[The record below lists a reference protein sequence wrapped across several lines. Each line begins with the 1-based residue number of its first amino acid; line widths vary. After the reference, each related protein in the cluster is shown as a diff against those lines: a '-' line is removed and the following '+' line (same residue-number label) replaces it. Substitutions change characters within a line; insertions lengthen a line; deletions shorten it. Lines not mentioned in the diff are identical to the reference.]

1 MTRKVSVNRRWIEPI
16 PLGQNGQP
24 IPENL
29 WPRRRKH
36 VWIVR
41 WFAPSANGKIVRQ
54 SKQFE
59 SREDAEAFRNQRAEE
74 FDRSP
79 SARRVARNITIGEFA
94 AEFGKLGQGPRGI
107 VLRARSLQQSCNVL
121 DRLVAFLGS
130 DTKLSA
136 VTSADAAR
144 FVASARTRKVKA
156 SPAKPSP
163 KSEITPRPNSLL
175 ITTPASAGTGTR
187 AVEAENTPPTEKTV
201 KLSEATVE
209 KIKRTAKACFS
220 VAINPLGYIR
230 ENPFAALK
238 NGRLDGSPIRY
249 VTPSEFAAMLS
260 ASGPET
266 MPTGLWWRCYL
277 SICYT
282 AGLRYAEA
290 VNLVWA
296 DVDFAK
302 GTIRVSPKPDG
313 RDTVA
318 WSPKDREVRTI
329 PLPAATIDMLTKLQ
343 ASSPEGHAYV
353 FLPAERLAFIKAAKT
368 AGKWKETQGA
378 LNNFARSFR
387 LLVKRA
393 AKDAPALLDGKG
405 DPAVSVHDLRRTA
418 ITNWSKVANMQTVM
432 ALAGHSNIETTR
444 RYYAAVTEDQL
455 DKVRG
460 AACDLMNA
468 AISHANA
475 VQVSAK

>member
-1 MTRKVSVNRRWIEPI
+1 MTRKVSVNRRWIEPV
-16 PLGQNGQP
+16 PLGQDGQP

-41 WFAPSANGKIVRQ
+41 WFAPSANGKVVRQ

-74 FDRSP
+74 FDRTP

-121 DRLVAFLGS
+121 DRLVAFLGG
-130 DTKLSA
+130 DTRLSA

-144 FVASARTRKVKA
+144 FVAFVRTRKVKA
-156 SPAKPSP
+156 SPAKLIP
-163 KSEITPRPNSLL
+163 KSEITPHINLL
-175 ITTPASAGTGTR
+175 ITPPA
-187 AVEAENTPPTEKTV
+187 EKTI

-209 KIKRTAKACFS
+209 KIKRTAKAAFS

-230 ENPFAALK
+230 ENPFAAFK
-238 NGRLDGSPIRY
+238 AGRLDGSPIRY
-249 VTPSEFAAMLS
+249 VTDVEFAAMLS

-266 MPTGLWWRCYL
+266 TPAGLWWRCYL
-277 SICYT
+277 SICYS

-296 DVDFAK
+296 DIDFAK

-313 RDTVA
+313 RDTVS

-329 PLPAATIDMLTKLQ
+329 PVPPATIDMLTKLQ
-343 ASSPEGHAYV
+343 GASPEGHAYV
-353 FLPAERLAFIKAAKT
+353 FLPAERLAFIKAAKV
-368 AGKWKETQGA
+368 AGKWKDTQGA

-387 LLVKRA
+387 LLVQRA
-393 AKDAPALLDGKG
+393 AKDAPALLDGEG

-418 ITNWSKVANMQTVM
+418 ITNWSKAANMQTVM
-432 ALAGHSNIETTR
+432 TLAGHSNIETTR

-460 AACDLMNA
+460 ATCDLMNA
-468 AISHANA
+468 AISKANA